1 MSERPSAA
9 ELVRSG
15 TGFLSR
21 SHLREL
27 GLERRAVDS
36 VFRELDV
43 ILWPGYSRPMV
54 RVEDFIQLQERSMF
68 RDGERVRF
76 RL

>member
-1 MSERPSAA
+1 MTVRPSAA

-27 GLERRAVDS
+27 GLERRAIDG

-43 ILWPGYSRPMV
+43 VFWPGYSRPMV
-54 RVEDFIQLQERSMF
+54 RVEDFIALQERSTY
-68 RDGERVRF
+68 RDDRVRSKT
-76 RL
+76 